1 MLGQLSKV
9 EDPKE
14 FFKRKNQTSNQ
25 EPIEQ
30 KVTTSGQINME
41 PQKGLLVKIDGVG
54 TNLNMNSGNVNFA
67 SVNSFQKPMSHM
79 NMGHA
84 SNT

>member
-1 MLGQLSKV
+1 
-9 EDPKE
+9 
-14 FFKRKNQTSNQ
+14 
-25 EPIEQ
+25 
-30 KVTTSGQINME
+30 ME

-67 SVNSFQKPMSHM
+67 SLNSFQKPMSHM

-84 SNT
+84 SNTQRISQISDGLSTVQQSGTKVTD